1 MTSVQE
7 DIIFIKGKV
16 ISFIHFVCARNIKV
30 LKSYIEYFYSDDIE
44 KIILNDLEAF
54 LVNTQEM
61 FNDCAKQTSRIDVFN
76 EISQT
81 AVDIYEHKYESP
93 KISSQIAS
101 LFQTNL

>member
-44 KIILNDLEAF
+44 KN
-54 LVNTQEM
+54 N
-61 FNDCAKQTSRIDVFN
+61 
-76 EISQT
+76 SQ
-81 AVDIYEHKYESP
+81 
-93 KISSQIAS
+93 
-101 LFQTNL
+101 